1 MTRKGKS
8 GGWRSE
14 QTEARFRAM
23 EDELWAEQWPVPPQA
38 LDVVTA
44 YGPTRVYR
52 WPGEGTP
59 LAFLHGMGATSLAHT
74 PYVKRL
80 AGRACVGIDTIGD
93 VGRSVPS
100 APIEDADALAAWLD
114 DTLGAAG
121 IDGPHLVGTSYG
133 GYLALNLAVRRPGR
147 IAGLTL
153 MEPGGLAPFRL
164 ARFLLWG
171 TPMLFGALAPGPI
184 RRRLARTRPLLE
196 DPRLMR
202 MTLLGQRKHPFGLPP
217 FVVFADEE
225 LRSVTVPTHV
235 FIAGHSAPFDWRI
248 ASDRAGLIPSAT
260 VEVVADAGH
269 ELSWTHVDLVVDR
282 IVDRVTQADRLPP
295 G

>member
-100 APIEDADALAAWLD
+100 APIEDADGAAAWLD

-133 GYLALNLAVRRPGR
+133 GYLALNLSGPPSGAHRWADTHGARRLGTVP
-147 IAGLTL
+147 
-153 MEPGGLAPFRL
+153 AP
-164 ARFLLWG
+164 RFLLWG

-225 LRSVTVPTHV
+225 LRSVTVPTYV

-260 VEVVADAGH
+260 VEVVADVGH